1 MKSVSAI
8 VYHEHGDP
16 AEVVRVETQELPDI
30 KPGDVR
36 IRILAAPINP
46 ADLNTIEGKYP
57 VRPPLPAVP
66 GVEGAG
72 LVESAGREVT
82 HLNIGDQVLLPHGVG
97 TWREACVCPAHGAV
111 AVPEGIG
118 PVQAAML
125 KINPATAWC
134 ILHDFVELNP
144 GDWVIQ
150 NAGNSGV
157 GRAVIQIAKHLGL
170 HTVSIVRRE
179 PLIAELEALGAD
191 VVLLDAA
198 DLRKEIPART
208 GGAKI
213 KLALNAVG
221 GESALAVANALAP
234 RGTHVTFG
242 AMAMQPVRVPNG
254 LLIFK
259 DIRFRG
265 FWVTKWYEESTAPAR
280 QEMFKQLFAIAAA
293 GLLKPKVE
301 KEYSIS
307 QAKEAIQR
315 AQQGSRDGKIIFRV
329 L

>member
-1 MKSVSAI
+1 MKNVSAI
-8 VYHEHGDP
+8 VYHEHGNP
-16 AEVVRVETQELPDI
+16 AEVVRVEAQDLPDI
-30 KPGDVR
+30 KPSEVR

-57 VRPPLPAVP
+57 IRPPLPAVP
-66 GVEGAG
+66 GVEGTGVVEAAG
-72 LVESAGREVT
+72 EEVT
-82 HLNIGDQVLLPHGVG
+82 HLSIGDQVLLPHGVG

-111 AVPEGIG
+111 VVPEGID
-118 PVQAAML
+118 PVTAAML
-125 KINPATAWC
+125 KINPATAWRM
-134 ILHDFVELNP
+134 LHDFVELKP
-144 GDWVIQ
+144 GDWVVQ

-191 VVLLDAA
+191 AVLLDTA
-198 DLRKEIPART
+198 DFRKEIPART

-221 GESALAVANALAP
+221 GESALAVANALAA
-234 RGTHVTFG
+234 RGTHVTYG

-265 FWVTKWYEESTAPAR
+265 FWVTKWYEDSTAAAR
-280 QEMFKQLFAIAAA
+280 QEMFKQLFTLAAG
-293 GLLKPKVE
+293 GLLKGKVE
-301 KEYSIS
+301 QEFPIS
-307 QAKEAIQR
+307 QGREAILR

>member
-1 MKSVSAI
+1 MKNVSAI
-8 VYHEHGDP
+8 VYHKHGNP
-16 AEVVRVETQELPDI
+16 AEVVRVESQELPEI
-30 KPGDVR
+30 KPGEVR

-46 ADLNTIEGKYP
+46 ADLNVIEGKYP
-57 VRPPLPAVP
+57 IRPPMPAVP

-72 LVESAGREVT
+72 VVEAVGEEVT
-82 HLNIGDQVLLPHGVG
+82 HLNIGDEVLLPHGVG
-97 TWREACVCPAHGAV
+97 TWREACVCPGHGV
-111 AVPEGIG
+111 IVVPEGID

-125 KINPATAWC
+125 KINPATAWRM
-134 ILHDFVELNP
+134 LHDFTDLKP
-144 GDWVIQ
+144 GDWVVQ
-150 NAGNSGV
+150 NAANSGV
-157 GRAVIQIAKHLGL
+157 GRAAIQIAKESGF
-170 HTVSIVRRE
+170 HTVNIVRRDS
-179 PLIAELEALGAD
+179 LITELEALGAD
-191 VVLLDAA
+191 VVLTDTA

-221 GESALAVANALAP
+221 GESALAVANALAAH
-234 RGTHVTFG
+234 GTHVTYG

-265 FWVTKWYEESTAPAR
+265 FWVTKWYEDSSAPAR
-280 QEMFKQLFAIAAA
+280 QEMFKHLFDLASRGI
-293 GLLKPKVE
+293 LKSKVE

-307 QAKEAIQR
+307 EAKEAILR
-315 AQQGSRDGKIIFRV
+315 AQQGGRDGKIVFRV